1 MPRKETGP
9 LNNYNIALKRMH
21 SAEKLFHKKACFKVI
36 DEEVQK
42 LLDQGFVVKVAP
54 EQVDHSQPEW
64 YLPLQVVFMPERT
77 TKGHDGLSLNNYLEK
92 GPNYIN
98 SLPNVLATWR
108 WDNVAYT
115 GDDHKMFNE
124 ILVHSYEEVTQVIH
138 LPFINGSDW
147 TLAINQHLK
156 LQLTP
161 SILKQRCPKPSSR
174 KLQRNFK
181 IMCMSMIIIGGARAT
196 SAKDKQ
202 ITNDID
208 AILGKGHLQ
217 IKAWHSNH
225 PEIDQSN
232 GEWFTDLL
240 GLRWDK
246 QTDKFSL
253 HNSALAGQLEDFSE
267 MLFKLSLS
275 NKGPHWSCVASHN

>member
-21 SAEKLFHKKACFKVI
+21 STEKLFHKKACFKVI

-64 YLPLQVVFMPERT
+64 YLPLQVVFTPERT

-98 SLPNVLATWR
+98 SLPNILATWR

-124 ILVHSYEEVTQVIH
+124 ILVHSYDQVYHRFLWRSDTSDPPSLYQWLRLNFGNKPAPETATNSINTQAKVSQAEF
-138 LPFINGSDW
+138 PE
-147 TLAINQHLK
+147 AAK
-156 LQLTP
+156 ELQDHVYVDD
-161 SILKQRCPKPSSR
+161 
-174 KLQRNFK
+174 NYWW
-181 IMCMSMIIIGGARAT
+181 G
-196 SAKDKQ
+196 
-202 ITNDID
+202 
-208 AILGKGHLQ
+208 
-217 IKAWHSNH
+217 
-225 PEIDQSN
+225 QSN
-232 GEWFTDLL
+232 
-240 GLRWDK
+240 
-246 QTDKFSL
+246 
-253 HNSALAGQLEDFSE
+253 
-267 MLFKLSLS
+267 LS
-275 NKGPHWSCVASHN
+275 KRQADYK